1 MLIRALF
8 LKDTITIF
16 VSQNMVADKDS
27 KNLSECIMTRE
38 DWAYCSDVIAFM
50 KPLFLLIKDL
60 EGKPESG
67 ANGFIADV
75 LPAFDFMAD
84 HLDDQLQAFKSQTFI
99 NEKGEEEKSLAYT
112 NTLNALAK
120 LQKYKD
126 KNVSPVLFAAC
137 VLVPWRKWSYF
148 EEWMTS
154 KELEEAKKIV
164 LNLWTTK
171 YAGIPVV
178 TSIIVENR
186 RGCSLSE
193 PQIVRIIM
201 L

>member
-1 MLIRALF
+1 
-8 LKDTITIF
+8 
-16 VSQNMVADKDS
+16 
-27 KNLSECIMTRE
+27 
-38 DWAYCSDVIAFM
+38 M

-60 EGKPESG
+60 EGKLESS
-67 ANGFIADV
+67 ANGFITDV
-75 LPAFDFMAD
+75 LPAFDFMANHID
-84 HLDDQLQAFKSQTFI
+84 NQLQAFKSQTFI

-148 EEWMTS
+148 EEWITS
-154 KELEEAKKIV
+154 DELLKAKNIV
-164 LNLWTTK
+164 QELWTTK
-171 YAGIPVV
+171 YAGVPIVPSAV
-178 TSIIVENR
+178 VENR
-186 RGCSLSE
+186 GGGSLSK
-193 PQIVRIIM
+193 PKNVYINK